1 MEFALNLA
9 WLCIAVVI
17 VSLFVFYR
25 RDAKRKDGSMAA
37 WRMWVAIGCGLIL
50 LFFVISCTD
59 DLNEQILTIEDSS
72 FSWRHCAA
80 CSKAPAVD
88 SASRVAHSLAA
99 IPTLPFS
106 CNEQQIGSAEPARG
120 RLLLNIPSFR
130 IAIERGPPSSS
141 PTIG

>member
-9 WLCIAVVI
+9 WLCIAI
-17 VSLFVFYR
+17 IFVSLFVFYR
-25 RDAKRKDGSMAA
+25 RNARGKGGSVAP

-80 CSKAPAVD
+80 CRKAPAVD
-88 SASRVAHSLAA
+88 STSRAAHSLAA
-99 IPTLPFS
+99 IAAASFS
-106 CNEQQIGSAEPARG
+106 WSDEQIGIVEPARRHV
-120 RLLLNIPSFR
+120 RLNSPSFR
-130 IAIERGPPSSS
+130 ITVDRGPPSLS
-141 PTIG
+141 PTIN